1 MGFIFEGRERESRVR
16 TEAENKEAVLKVDP
30 KRITYIAS
38 PWLGYTLT
46 VLFFKVNWL
55 FFVALTC
62 CQNEKIFF
70 NEDFSHFH
78 PLIPQLLDILYHF

>member
-16 TEAENKEAVLKVDP
+16 TETENKEAVLKVDP

-46 VLFFKVNWL
+46 VLFFL
-55 FFVALTC
+55 R
-62 CQNEKIFF
+62 
-70 NEDFSHFH
+70 
-78 PLIPQLLDILYHF
+78 

>member
-30 KRITYIAS
+30 KSITDIAS
-38 PWLGYTLT
+38 SWLGYTLI

-55 FFVALTC
+55 FFVPLAC
-62 CQNEKIFF
+62 CQNEKNIF
-70 NEDFSHFH
+70 
-78 PLIPQLLDILYHF
+78 